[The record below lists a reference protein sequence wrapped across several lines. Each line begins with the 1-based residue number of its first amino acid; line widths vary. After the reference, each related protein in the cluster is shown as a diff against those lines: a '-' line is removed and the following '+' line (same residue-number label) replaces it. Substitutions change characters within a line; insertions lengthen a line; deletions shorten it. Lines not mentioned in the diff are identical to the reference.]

1 MSAVN
6 LIPEGTAS
14 SLEGMQQSSRKESF
28 LKRCPEFAQ
37 DYDLLNRVLT
47 IALICIQSNHI
58 EDHYINR
65 FLMFLGTKYL
75 PCLIRER
82 DNDPLPPYAVWKHR
96 SSQYYGESHPSITS
110 SCRQML
116 DSHSGSKSDLEF
128 RGFLDKNCQFF
139 LELCRETIN
148 PIPGPAPLKSYANFE
163 LQLVLVDRSLESKS
177 KASVSTKVEAK
188 MEDKVKGE
196 VLGKLSE
203 LAGSIKS
210 VIEVV
215 ANGGTKITSNG
226 SNSLEQPS
234 KKRKEAPE

>member
-6 LIPEGTAS
+6 STPEGTALS
-14 SLEGMQQSSRKESF
+14 FENTQQSSRKASF
-28 LKRCPEFAQ
+28 LRRCPEFAQ

-47 IALICIQSNHI
+47 IALICIQSNPI

-65 FLMFLGTKYL
+65 FLLFLGMVYL
-75 PCLIRER
+75 PYLIKER
-82 DNDPLPPYAVWKHR
+82 DNDPLPPYAVWMQRHD
-96 SSQYYGESHPSITS
+96 QYYSGSHPSIIST
-110 SCRQML
+110 CRQML
-116 DSHSGSKSDLEF
+116 ESHSGSKSDLEF
-128 RGFLDKNCQFF
+128 KGFLDKNCQFF

-148 PIPGPAPLKSYANFE
+148 PISGLAPLKSHANFE

-177 KASVSTKVEAK
+177 KASVSTKVEGK

-226 SNSLEQPS
+226 SSSLEQPS